1 MRTLSTSTRLAPPS
15 WAARQLRSSN
25 GPSKRRDTN
34 SAVKTRPRRCARATF
49 KSNSDGERP
58 MPNPPA
64 TESLDARILAAVQAA
79 RQPRP
84 KQVRPIIVVGAGGI
98 VRAAHLPAY
107 EKAGFPVIGLV
118 DQEGA
123 KAAEL
128 ASGRGIPHTF
138 SSVTEAVRFAP
149 PDATFDVAVPASQ
162 LVHILPQ
169 FPLGATVLMQK
180 PMGETLQEAR
190 IIRDL
195 CRNKGFIAAVN
206 FSLRYSPNNLAVTSL
221 ANGGFLGE
229 IHDIE
234 VQTSTYTPWHL
245 WTFLATAPRLEI
257 LYHSIHYFDLIRS
270 WMGNPQSVFVA
281 TNHNHNFGPERQHSF
296 VQWEGL
302 RGAARI
308 TMGVN
313 LDYPTG
319 KPDTAEYGERGS
331 NSPRWHSLPVG
342 GNNFPDAFMGTMG
355 ALQSFAEGSAS
366 TLPSHF
372 EDAFQTMALVE
383 ALYRSSVLPG
393 VPLPLDELCAT
404 TLNRNAAIVLA
415 RLGFLTPAYVHGSD
429 EEDKPSHLLCPGA
442 LRFLEIYKVELRET
456 ERVVAKANANGWM
469 RQIEMNDQKG
479 QLPMGST

>member
-1 MRTLSTSTRLAPPS
+1 
-15 WAARQLRSSN
+15 
-25 GPSKRRDTN
+25 
-34 SAVKTRPRRCARATF
+34 
-49 KSNSDGERP
+49 
-58 MPNPPA
+58 MPNLPA
-64 TESLDARILAAVQAA
+64 TEGLDARILAAVQTA

-84 KQVRPIIVVGAGGI
+84 KQVRPIIVIGAGGI

-107 EKAGFPVIGLV
+107 EKAGFPVIGLM
-118 DQEGA
+118 DQDVA

-128 ASGRGIPHTF
+128 ASGRGISRTF
-138 SSVTEAVRFAP
+138 SSVAEAVRFAP
-149 PDATFDVAVPASQ
+149 TDAIFDVAVPASQ
-162 LVHILPQ
+162 LAHILSQ
-169 FPLGATVLMQK
+169 FPDGATVLMQK
-180 PMGETLQEAR
+180 PMGETLQEAL
-190 IIRDL
+190 IIRNL

-206 FSLRYSPNNLAVTSL
+206 FSLRYSPNNLVITSL

-270 WMGNPQSVFVA
+270 WMGNPQSVLARTVRNPHTANLAATKTIAILDYGNSKRVFVA

-302 RGAARI
+302 TGAARI
-308 TMGVN
+308 TMGIN

-319 KPDTAEYGERGS
+319 KPDTAEYAQRGS
-331 NSPRWHSLPVG
+331 NSPRWHPLPVG

-383 ALYRSSVLPG
+383 ALYRSSERPG
-393 VPLPLDELCAT
+393 EPLPLDE
-404 TLNRNAAIVLA
+404 
-415 RLGFLTPAYVHGSD
+415 
-429 EEDKPSHLLCPGA
+429 
-442 LRFLEIYKVELRET
+442 
-456 ERVVAKANANGWM
+456 
-469 RQIEMNDQKG
+469 
-479 QLPMGST
+479 